1 MRRLQVTGNIVKDAE
16 SKNVNGSNVIQ
27 FTVCVNEKFKDKNGN
42 KQEHAYYYDC
52 SIWRDDTSVA
62 KYMQKGVKMFVEGT
76 PEINQ
81 WTDKDGKPRAGIRI
95 RVSMWE
101 FLSSQNNQG
110 AVTTNTQS
118 SGSNAGMQQNTDFA
132 NQGNGDVDGL
142 PF

>member
-1 MRRLQVTGNIVKDAE
+1 MRRMTVTGNIVKDAE

-27 FTVCVNEKFKDKNGN
+27 FTVCVNEKFKDKKGN
-42 KQEHAYYYDC
+42 IQEHAYYYDC

-76 PEINQ
+76 PEVNQ

-101 FLSSQNNQG
+101 FLSSSNNQG
-110 AVTTNTQS
+110 AAATTNQAS
-118 SGSNAGMQQNTDFA
+118 VSNGGMQQNTEFQ
-132 NQGNGDVDGL
+132 NQGSNAPDDL

>member
-1 MRRLQVTGNIVKDAE
+1 MRRMTVTGNIVKDAE

-42 KQEHAYYYDC
+42 HAYYYDC

-76 PEINQ
+76 PEVNQ

-101 FLSSQNNQG
+101 FLSSSNNQG
-110 AVTTNTQS
+110 AAATTNQAS
-118 SGSNAGMQQNTDFA
+118 VSNGGMQQNTEFQ
-132 NQGNGDVDGL
+132 NQGSNAPDDL